1 MAEILM
7 RHLIQSLRCH
17 TGFQTILSRENQ
29 YTMVEVPKVRWG
41 KGTHALF
48 SLQVSGRL
56 PDLLQTERIFFQGQM
71 SPEAFIELFLEL
83 LFL

>member
-1 MAEILM
+1 
-7 RHLIQSLRCH
+7 
-17 TGFQTILSRENQ
+17 
-29 YTMVEVPKVRWG
+29 MVEVPKVRWG